1 MKGYYGKIQRSNG
14 RGKGAQAQSRRARVH
29 RGRRLFALYTRKTGV
44 CERLQD
50 GTLQKLSSAS
60 VSAKGQAA
68 LLKNIEAKFTD
79 TEREIFLRGRNAKKP
94 TKSKNAT
101 VAEYNLSTGFEAVVG
116 YLYLTGAYARLDD
129 LLSEEQDEVRG

>member
-1 MKGYYGKIQRSNG
+1 MVKFNEVMEEEK
-14 RGKGAQAQSRRARVH
+14 A
-29 RGRRLFALYTRKTGV
+29 RRLNPVVLAFIGDAAYSLYIREKLVFASDYKT
-44 CERLQD
+44 

-101 VAEYNLSTGFEAVVG
+101 VAEYNLSTGFEEVVG

>member
-1 MKGYYGKIQRSNG
+1 MVKFNEVMEEEK
-14 RGKGAQAQSRRARVH
+14 A
-29 RGRRLFALYTRKTGV
+29 RRLNPVVLAFIGDAAYSLYIREKLVFASDYKT
-44 CERLQD
+44 

-68 LLKNIEAKFTD
+68 LLKNIEERFTA

-116 YLYLTGAYARLDD
+116 YLYLTGAYARLDE

>member
-1 MKGYYGKIQRSNG
+1 MVKFNEVMEEDK
-14 RGKGAQAQSRRARVH
+14 A
-29 RGRRLFALYTRKTGV
+29 RRLNPVVLAFIGDAAYSLYIREKLVFASDYKT
-44 CERLQD
+44 

-68 LLKNIEAKFTD
+68 LLKNIEEKFTD

>member
-1 MKGYYGKIQRSNG
+1 MVKFNEVMEEEK
-14 RGKGAQAQSRRARVH
+14 A
-29 RGRRLFALYTRKTGV
+29 RRLNPVVLAFIGDAAYSLYIREKLVFASDYKT
-44 CERLQD
+44 

-68 LLKNIEAKFTD
+68 LLKNIEEKFTE

>member
-1 MKGYYGKIQRSNG
+1 MVKFNEVMEEEK
-14 RGKGAQAQSRRARVH
+14 A
-29 RGRRLFALYTRKTGV
+29 RRLNPVVLAFIGDAAYSLYIREKLVFASDYKT
-44 CERLQD
+44 

-79 TEREIFLRGRNAKKP
+79 KEREIFLRGRNAKKP

>member
-1 MKGYYGKIQRSNG
+1 MVKFNEVMEEEK
-14 RGKGAQAQSRRARVH
+14 A
-29 RGRRLFALYTRKTGV
+29 RRLNPVVLAFIGDAAYSLYIREKLVFASDYKT
-44 CERLQD
+44 

-68 LLKNIEAKFTD
+68 LLKNIEEKFTD

-101 VAEYNLSTGFEAVVG
+101 VAEYNLSTGFEAVIG
-116 YLYLTGAYARLDD
+116 FLYLVGDYGRIGE
-129 LLSEEQDEVRG
+129 LLAGENE

>member
-1 MKGYYGKIQRSNG
+1 MVKFNEIMEEEK
-14 RGKGAQAQSRRARVH
+14 A
-29 RGRRLFALYTRKTGV
+29 RRLNPVVLAFIGDAAYSLYIREKLVFASDYKT
-44 CERLQD
+44 